1 MRFVVRRKS
10 AERIFLH
17 LNAHIGDAAVR
28 RGGELA
34 LRCRSDLQ
42 PIARRQRDFLAVD
55 NRLALACKN
64 AVNLLVLLMGMDE
77 RNARTRR
84 KLVDADLCAS
94 QAENIM
100 EFGARGAANVRLR
113 VVCHRIEASQMMFSQ
128 GVLLIPLRDS
138 IVVESCW
145 KNK

>member
-34 LRCRSDLQ
+34 LRCRSDFQ
-42 PIARRQRDFLAVD
+42 PIPRGQRDFLAVD
-55 NRLALACKN
+55 NRLALAGEN
-64 AVNLLVLLMGMDE
+64 GVDFFVLLMGMDE
-77 RNARTRR
+77 RNPCARR
-84 KLVDADLCAS
+84 KLVDADLCAG
-94 QAENIM
+94 QTEGIM
-100 EFGARGAANVRLR
+100 EFGARGATNVRLR

>member
-1 MRFVVRRKS
+1 MAQVNLEIVLVHNRVVRRKS

-34 LRCRSDLQ
+34 LRCRSDFQ

-64 AVNLLVLLMGMDE
+64 AVNLLVLLMRMDE
-77 RNARTRR
+77 RNACARR
-84 KLVDADLCAS
+84 ELVDADFRTG
-94 QAENIM
+94 QGEFVV
-100 EFGARGAANVRLR
+100 EFGARFAANIRLR
-113 VVCHRIEASQMMFSQ
+113 VVCNGIEPPND
-128 GVLLIPLRDS
+128 VLRKFPCVILL
-138 IVVESCW
+138 
-145 KNK
+145 